1 VACAVALANLELFE
15 KEGVIE
21 KVRKD
26 SESIKQLLA
35 RFYNLSHVGEVRQKG
50 FMVGIELVENR
61 RTRKPYAAGQK
72 IGQKVILEARKRGVI
87 IRPLGDVIVLMPPL
101 AIEES
106 TLQELVD
113 VTYDSIHAVTGP

>member
-1 VACAVALANLELFE
+1 
-15 KEGVIE
+15 
-21 KVRKD
+21 
-26 SESIKQLLA
+26 
-35 RFYNLSHVGEVRQKG
+35 VGEVRQKG

-106 TLQELVD
+106 TLQELLAA
-113 VTYDSIHAVTGP
+113 TYDSIQAVTDP

>member
-1 VACAVALANLELFE
+1 MACAVAVANLEVFE
-15 KEGVIE
+15 KEGLIE

-26 SESIKQLLA
+26 SESLKKDLA
-35 RFYNLSHVGEVRQKG
+35 RFRNLSHVGEVRQKG

-61 RTRKPYAAGQK
+61 RTRKPYAPAEK
-72 IGQKVILEARKRGVI
+72 IGQKVISEARKHGVI

-101 AIEES
+101 AIKES

-113 VTYDSIHAVTGP
+113 ATYESIRAVTGA